1 MKTKLFSALCAV
13 LAVAACSTPDGNKDR
28 DLVSYV
34 DPYIGSGGHGH
45 VFVGASVPF
54 GAVQLG
60 PTDVHTGW
68 DWCSGYH
75 YSDSVVIGFSHTHL
89 SGTGCA
95 DLCDINLMPFT
106 GPIRTQRADRRAK
119 TVTVDGTT
127 SAFYGHDK
135 ESVAPGYYS
144 VSLGNNVDVELT
156 ATERVGL
163 HHYSYKDG
171 EERRLLIDLEYG
183 NDNVPYDTYIKKI
196 DGRTVEGWRMCK
208 GWSPERK
215 VYFYAKFNQDIESF
229 LTFTGDTRT
238 GNDEL
243 RVQNPLDKDLR
254 LYRLGREK
262 AEGVKA
268 VATFSAYMDELM
280 VKVAISSVS
289 CDNAKAN
296 MEAEMP
302 DWNFDAVKQAAR
314 DKWNTELSRVEAT
327 GTERQKRIFYT
338 SLFHMMIEPQLYC
351 DVNGEYL
358 GLDGQVH
365 KSNGKN
371 YTTLS
376 TWDTYRT
383 LHPLFTI
390 IQRDRV
396 PDMVNTML
404 AICRQ
409 QNLMPIWPLQ
419 GGETYCMPGTSSI
432 PIVADACLKGIEG
445 IDPKE
450 SLECMLLSAAPDSK
464 RPTNTPYK
472 DLGYLPD
479 EEGRVSSCLENA
491 VDDWAIALLA
501 KKLGR
506 QDIYEE
512 FMAYGHYFENYWDAS
527 INKIRPRLRSGE
539 WLTPYNPCAVREKD
553 GRGHF
558 TEGNGWQYTFMAPQ
572 SPEDLIRL
580 HGSDEAF
587 VQNLDSL
594 FVAEG
599 DLGGGAADVTGL
611 IGMYAHG
618 NEPSHQTVYL
628 YSFAGQPWKTA
639 QLVNKIQKELYTDQP
654 DGLSGNEDCGQMSA
668 WHVQSALGFFQV
680 NPAGGDYV
688 FGTPL
693 FPKVVLNLP
702 GGKTFTVIAKG
713 VSDSNIY
720 IKGAKLNGKEY
731 TKSYITYDDIMAG
744 GTLEFSMSGKP
755 NENFG
760 KAPADR
766 PVSAR

>member
-1 MKTKLFSALCAV
+1 MKTKLFSALFIV
-13 LAVAACSTPDGNKDR
+13 LAIAACSTRNVNKDR
-28 DLVSYV
+28 DFASYV
-34 DPYIGSGGHGH
+34 DPFIGSGGHGH

-54 GAVQLG
+54 GALQLG

-95 DLCDINLMPFT
+95 DLCDINIMPFT
-106 GPIRTQRADRRAK
+106 GRFRTARADKEANP
-119 TVTVDGTT
+119 VTVEGTT
-127 SAFYGHDK
+127 SSFYRHDK
-135 ESVAPGYYS
+135 ETVEPGYYS
-144 VSLGNNVDVELT
+144 VSLENGVDVELT

-171 EERRLLIDLEYG
+171 EEHRLLIDLEYG
-183 NDNVPYDTYIKKI
+183 NENLAYDTYIKKI
-196 DGRTVEGWRMCK
+196 DRRTVEGWRMCR

-215 VYFYAKFNQDIESF
+215 VYFYAEFNQDIES
-229 LTFTGDTRT
+229 LYTFTGDTPS
-238 GNDEL
+238 GKDEL
-243 RVQNPLDKDLR
+243 RVQNTLSDNLR
-254 LYRLGREK
+254 LYRTGELK

-268 VATFSAYMDELM
+268 VATFSAYMEELM
-280 VKVAISSVS
+280 VKVSISSVS
-289 CDNAKAN
+289 CENAKAN
-296 MEAEMP
+296 IEAEMP
-302 DWNFDAVKQAAR
+302 GWNFDAVKKEAR
-314 DKWNTELSRVEAT
+314 DKWNAELSKIEAT

-338 SLFHMMIEPQLYC
+338 SLFHTMIEPQLYC

-358 GLDGQVH
+358 GLDGKIY
-365 KSNGKN
+365 KSEGNN

-404 AICRQ
+404 ALCRQ

-450 SLECMLLSAAPDSK
+450 SLECMLLSAAPGSK
-464 RPTNTPYK
+464 RPTNTLYK

-479 EEGRVSSCLENA
+479 EEGRVSLCLENA

-506 QDIYEE
+506 NDVYEE
-512 FMAYGHYFENYWDAS
+512 FMEYGHYFEKYWDPS

-539 WLTPYNPCAVREKD
+539 WLTPYDPCAVREKD

-558 TEGNGWQYTFMAPQ
+558 TEGNGWQYTWHVMQDPY
-572 SPEDLIRL
+572 
-580 HGSDEAF
+580 
-587 VQNLDSL
+587 
-594 FVAEG
+594 
-599 DLGGGAADVTGL
+599 GL
-611 IGMYAHG
+611 ITAMGGREKFTARLKRLFTQSSAISGRVSKDVSGMIGQYVHG
-618 NEPSHQTVYL
+618 NEPSHHIIYFYTM
-628 YSFAGQPWKTA
+628 AGQPWKA
-639 QLVNKIQKELYTDQP
+639 ADLVRQVYDEFYQNNPE
-654 DGLSGNEDCGQMSA
+654 GLAGNEDAGQMSA
-668 WHVQSALGFFQV
+668 WFVLSALGFYEMEPASTRYWFGAPAFGQV
-680 NPAGGDYV
+680 DV
-688 FGTPL
+688 I
-693 FPKVVLNLP
+693 VP
-702 GGKTFTVIAKG
+702 GGTFRIKAKG
-713 VSDSNIY
+713 LSDTNKYIQEVS
-720 IKGAKLNGKEY
+720 LNGKTLERGYIDY
-731 TKSYITYDDIMAG
+731 TEIMAG
-744 GTLEFSMSGKP
+744 GELVFKMGP
-755 NENFG
+755 
-760 KAPADR
+760 DQ
-766 PVSAR
+766 VSWY